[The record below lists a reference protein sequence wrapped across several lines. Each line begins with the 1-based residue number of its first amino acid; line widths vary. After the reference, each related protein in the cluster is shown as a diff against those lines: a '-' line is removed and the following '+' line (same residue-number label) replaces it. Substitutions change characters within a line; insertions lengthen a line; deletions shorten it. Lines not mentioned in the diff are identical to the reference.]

1 MEFQTA
7 ERHLFFFLSYFFLF
21 SLSLH
26 ALVYHVLP
34 SKNHMTFLPSA
45 SQQISN
51 QQKQELSAL
60 LLKLLA
66 CLCRLSGISTL
77 CPDSEVKSVSSP
89 VLG

>member
-51 QQKQELSAL
+51 QQKQE
-60 LLKLLA
+60 
-66 CLCRLSGISTL
+66 
-77 CPDSEVKSVSSP
+77 
-89 VLG
+89 